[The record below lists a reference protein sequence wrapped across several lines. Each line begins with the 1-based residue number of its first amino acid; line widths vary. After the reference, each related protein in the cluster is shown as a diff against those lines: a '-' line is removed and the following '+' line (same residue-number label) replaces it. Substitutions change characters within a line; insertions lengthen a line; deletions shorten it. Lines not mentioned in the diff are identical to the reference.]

1 MPILVESDRS
11 GSTNGGEPGGW
22 GGVGQA
28 VDKTVLSQDN
38 SYTPSGTGLDEQRE
52 AGNE

>member
-1 MPILVESDRS
+1 MPIPVESDWS
-11 GSTNGGEPGGW
+11 ASTNGGEPGSW

-38 SYTPSGTGLDEQRE
+38 SYTLSGTGPDEQHE
-52 AGNE
+52 AGSE